1 MFQFGLTWQL
11 RPKNR
16 DSPCFW
22 SPGLWQLHFLKQKP
36 KPLSCR
42 YFHPRHCLYNLF
54 VPWHWHFVISRHGSM
69 TKLNGIKRLLYV
81 VRSKTLFTAH
91 PFNLYVVDY
100 HHLLICFLVCSS
112 VLFFCFCHVASLKKP
127 RYRWV
132 KPDGFQPAISRS
144 STPKTNKCRVVLD
157 RFGRVWITPAFQYWF
172 LEGHPGWWLIT
183 LVIIEFPR
191 MIGWPN
197 GIQVWEASHH
207 LGFKFPYRRN
217 FWIPRIFVGDA
228 ITPNRLFTTPP

>member
-54 VPWHWHFVISRHGSM
+54 VPWHWHFAISRHGSM
-69 TKLNGIKRLLYV
+69 TKLNGIKKLLYV

-112 VLFFCFCHVASLKKP
+112 VLFFVSAMWHPSKNLDIGESSRTGSNLPFPEVPPLKQTSAEWFWTGLDEFGLP
-127 RYRWV
+127 RPSNIGSWR
-132 KPDGFQPAISRS
+132 
-144 STPKTNKCRVVLD
+144 
-157 RFGRVWITPAFQYWF
+157 
-172 LEGHPGWWLIT
+172 
-183 LVIIEFPR
+183 IIP
-191 MIGWPN
+191 
-197 GIQVWEASHH
+197 
-207 LGFKFPYRRN
+207 
-217 FWIPRIFVGDA
+217 VGG
-228 ITPNRLFTTPP
+228 